1 MSDVT
6 NYPFTGTW
14 HMIHDNWV
22 GTLVLTVTDQVV
34 TRDIP
39 PCVFTFNRVQG
50 TYTPAAGGGPLAVR
64 GRVGGRDPSV
74 RSGQPCPQSDHGINF
89 TIAFPSAPPQPFKG
103 YFFTQSGPAY
113 LAGLTWWQGLP
124 FGWFADKI

>member
-1 MSDVT
+1 MAD
-6 NYPFTGTW
+6 YPFTGTW

-22 GTLVLTVTDQVV
+22 GTLVLTVTIMLSPA
-34 TRDIP
+34 TSR
-39 PCVFTFNRVQG
+39 PCVHLQSSSGHVYASGRRRAARRDG
-50 TYTPAAGGGPLAVR
+50 T
-64 GRVGGRDPSV
+64 GRRRDPSV

-103 YFFTQSGPAY
+103 YFFIQSGPAY
-113 LAGLTWWQGLP
+113 LAGLTWWQGSP